1 MAAPSIPAKRKD
13 EVESRTLW
21 TKLFPVNARI
31 AAISILGIWAAYLF
45 FLVFRTIIIGQSSFT
60 MAFPRMLFTVLVS
73 IAANWFL
80 YRLLLLTRGG
90 KIAPAVIL
98 LSFPTLII
106 ALGIAYIDS
115 VTAAPSI
122 LADAS
127 GTTYPNWPPFIDN
140 AFICYLILAGWGG
153 LYLALAHNRVVQAT
167 MENSRKLEKLNRES
181 ELRALRYQL
190 NPHFIFNALNSVSG
204 LVIEKKNEQAEHLVD
219 GLADY
224 MRAVLDDDGAELTSV
239 EDEVAQQVRYL
250 EIEQVRFPGRL
261 NFEVHLDDTARA
273 WQIPALIIQP
283 LVENAIKYG
292 VARTTSPVRIIIT
305 ANKEAGR
312 LKLSVANDGRVS
324 LNDDSLTGT
333 GTGLANIR
341 ERLAAIYGDGAALIV
356 ANGVDNM
363 VVASVIIPDA
373 AQIFRDD

>member
-1 MAAPSIPAKRKD
+1 
-13 EVESRTLW
+13 
-21 TKLFPVNARI
+21 PVNARI
-31 AAISILGIWAAYLF
+31 AAISMLGVWAAYLL
-45 FLVFRTIIIGQSSFT
+45 FLALRTIIVGQYSFAI
-60 MAFPRMLFTVLVS
+60 AFPRMLFTVLIS

-115 VTAAPSI
+115 VLAVPPVLAGAPGI
-122 LADAS
+122 
-127 GTTYPNWPPFIDN
+127 TYPNWPPFIDN
-140 AFICYLILAGWGG
+140 AFICYLILVGWGG
-153 LYLALAHNRVVQAT
+153 LYLALAHNRAVQIA

-204 LVIEKKNEQAEHLVD
+204 LVMEKKNEQAEHLVD

-224 MRAVLDDDGAELTSV
+224 MRAVLDDDGAELISV

-261 NFEVHLDDTARA
+261 NFEVHLDDAVRT

-292 VARTTSPVRIIIT
+292 VARTTNPVRIIIT
-305 ANKEAGR
+305 ANREAGR
-312 LKLSVANDGRVS
+312 LKLSVANDGRMS
-324 LNDDSLTGT
+324 LNDDRLTGT
-333 GTGLANIR
+333 GTGLTNIR
-341 ERLAAIYGDGAALIV
+341 ERLAVIYGNGAALIM
-356 ANGVDNM
+356 ANGKGNM

-373 AQIFRDD
+373 AQIFRDG